1 MVNMIISMFIKAEI
15 LPSLD
20 SDVEASHF
28 YSERRPH
35 GEVSKASICDL
46 RCPRSTWRCLRL
58 VLAQCIRYLRCCVK
72 HIPSIFE
79 LNDLCCLGDCS
90 VRHRYT

>member
-1 MVNMIISMFIKAEI
+1 MVNMIISMFIKVDI

-46 RCPRSTWRCLRL
+46 SVRDQPNVACDLYWRNASGTCDA
-58 VLAQCIRYLRCCVK
+58 VWDTYHRYL
-72 HIPSIFE
+72 S
-79 LNDLCCLGDCS
+79 
-90 VRHRYT
+90 